1 MTEYVSINLHAYAR
15 TQGENLCATTQPFNI
30 GTTVAFFAAKTPLQN
45 IIKNHGNLRGLYYI
59 LTML

>member
-1 MTEYVSINLHAYAR
+1 MRAHAR
-15 TQGENLCATTQPFNI
+15 RKSLCHRRPFNI
-30 GTTVAFFAAKTPLQN
+30 GTTVAFFTAKTPLQN